1 MSVKV
6 IDSFRLVVAKKG
18 ASNIGTVEADAD
30 NDTLTIEA
38 GTGIGLQ
45 VDPATDTL
53 TIINEQQSEA
63 LLAAR
68 SPIYIRADDSAIVQ
82 VGPGENF
89 GILGGGVATT
99 ASNAEGDITVT
110 VPATLSSYTNDPG
123 FITGDNLGDRAD
135 VVITSVADNDLL
147 QYDTASGEW
156 QNKSITNAGFATVST
171 TGVYGDLTTRPNIT
185 FTGDVTGGTG
195 GQLAGGASNIAM
207 TLANSGITAGT
218 YSGFTV
224 DAKGRITAFNQADAS
239 SETLTSVTNRNNE
252 TTNSITVGGLS
263 IGTAYSLPTSIG
275 SDGTVLKVNNGVLQF
290 LPGGSEG
297 ALRIVADDSTERT
310 ISAGEILQVV
320 GAGPVATSTDAEGKL
335 TIDAT
340 PTIDQVLGY
349 GNTTTK
355 HIKVGNL
362 TVGNFAFPT
371 TLGADG
377 TILKVNNGVLQFI
390 AEGNNDS
397 FALRVVADDS
407 TERFI
412 NPGEQLA
419 IVGSGNV
426 TTSSDIEG
434 QITIASAPT
443 LTDVLT
449 NGNST
454 TTAVNFQGN
463 VTLGSDTSDTIT
475 ANGLFLGRFP
485 LSLDGQTAGNSLY
498 TRLEVVDPTAIRTIT
513 IPDAT
518 GTMAFVGA
526 DLSTFTNDANYITNT
541 GSTTGNAGTASRLQ
555 TARNFSITGAVTA
568 GAVSFDG
575 SGNAVLTTSFANQNI
590 SQFTN
595 DAGFVTDGLT
605 TATPVSTLPN
615 DVGYMTKWSIG
626 ADDSTMREVRADENI
641 KIIGGGAV
649 TTASDAEGNI
659 TVTASNDL
667 STYNNDAGFN
677 TQNDVITLTGDVS
690 GSGRTTINTTLNVA
704 LSNVTPGSYNYVT
717 VDTKGIVQDAINKN
731 YVEAG
736 TGISQLTNDAG
747 YITSLGTSLTF
758 IGDDSTGF
766 GVPIPGNAI
775 RFQGE
780 NGVTVAAAN
789 ETVTITGPVDTNGL
803 ITADI
808 KGSVFGDDSATIIQG
823 DTGYITTPVAT
834 INQYMQMAVLTTEP
848 SNPVDG
854 MVAIASGGAGEWN
867 PGGLSDGTKQMVVYL
882 GAWRQIASGGGA

>member
-18 ASNIGTVEADAD
+18 AANIGTVEADAD
-30 NDTLTIEA
+30 NDTLTLEA
-38 GTGIGLQ
+38 GTGINFT
-45 VDPATDTL
+45 VDANNDTI

-99 ASNAEGDITVT
+99 ASNAEGDITIT

-412 NPGEQLA
+412 NPGEQFA
-419 IVGSGNV
+419 IVGGGNV
-426 TTSSDIEG
+426 TTSTDIEG
-434 QITIASAPT
+434 KLTITSSPDLDDVLANGNTAT
-443 LTDVLT
+443 TDVAF
-449 NGNST
+449 N
-454 TTAVNFQGN
+454 AN
-463 VTLGSDTSDTIT
+463 VTLGDNTNDLIT
-475 ANGLFLGRFP
+475 MNGALAGRFP
-485 LSLDGQTAGNSLY
+485 LSFEGQTDNNIF
-498 TRLEVVDPTAIRTIT
+498 TRFEITDPTTSTKTIT
-513 IPDAT
+513 FPDAT
-518 GTMAFVGA
+518 GTVA
-526 DLSTFTNDANYITNT
+526 FTNAELGDFQNSANFVTSSDNI
-541 GSTTGNAGTASRLQ
+541 ASATKLQ

-575 SGNAVLTTSFANQNI
+575 TGNVVLTTSFANQNI
-590 SQFTN
+590 SQFIN
-595 DAGFVTDGLT
+595 DSGFVTDGLT
-605 TATPVSTLPN
+605 TSTPVSTLPN

-641 KIIGGGAV
+641 KILGSGAV
-649 TTASDAEGNI
+649 TTSSDAEGNI
-659 TVTASNDL
+659 TVAVSNDL

-677 TQNDVITLTGDVS
+677 TQNDTITLTGDVS

-717 VDTKGIVQDAINKN
+717 VDTKGIVQDAEVKP
-731 YVEAG
+731 YTTVG
-736 TGISQLTNDAG
+736 SGISQFINDAG
-747 YITSLGTSLTF
+747 YITSLGTSLRF
-758 IGDDSTGF
+758 VGDDSTGF
-766 GVPIPGNAI
+766 GVPIPGNDI
-775 RFQGE
+775 RFQGAG
-780 NGVTVAAAN
+780 GVTVAAAN
-789 ETVTITGPVDTNGL
+789 EAITITGPLDANGL
-803 ITADI
+803 LTADVQ
-808 KGSVFGDDSATIIQG
+808 GSVFADDSTTVIQG
-823 DTGYITTPVAT
+823 DTGHITTPVAT
-834 INQYMQMAVLTTEP
+834 INEVLNLGILSTAPTSP
-848 SNPVDG
+848 ANG
-854 MVAIASGGAGEWN
+854 MVAIADGSGWD
-867 PGGLSDGTKQMVVYL
+867 PLSNATQSMVVYL
-882 GAWRQIASGGGA
+882 GGAWRQLAIASV